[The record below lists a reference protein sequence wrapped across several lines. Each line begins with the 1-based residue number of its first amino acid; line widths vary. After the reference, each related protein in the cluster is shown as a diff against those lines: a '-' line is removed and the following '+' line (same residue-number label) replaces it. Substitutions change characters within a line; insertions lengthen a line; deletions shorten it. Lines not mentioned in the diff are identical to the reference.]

1 MLDASKV
8 TSNDGNTYSST
19 LNPVLPTTFDPSSSI
34 STSAFTVHHPNGG
47 CSLAIATS
55 AVATPK
61 TSTAQSAFLKIV
73 LSSASFT
80 STLATVAPSFCL
92 INAVFSISATS
103 VRILIFCPGAYNG
116 LSVSTCTK
124 LLVDA
129 TSSRLSPSS
138 SETTVTFVLDLYVFA
153 FPSYIPKTYSR
164 ACNGTSTSTTPTPF
178 STTSTGVAFTV
189 SSSSSSLMNRISP
202 ALVTPV
208 YAHFDVCPATNRW
221 SQTTTTGA
229 PRTIKTIRRSRRI
242 QRRKRRIGRRRR
254 HL

>member
-1 MLDASKV
+1 MYALSTFPENSFALFDANTYKGMLDASKV

-19 LNPVLPTTFDPSSSI
+19 LNPVSPTTFDPSSSI
-34 STSAFTVHHPNGG
+34 STSAFTVHQPNGG
-47 CSLAIATS
+47 CSFAIATS

-116 LSVSTCTK
+116 LSVSTRTK
-124 LLVDA
+124 LLVEA
-129 TSSRLSPSS
+129 KSSRLSPSS

-153 FPSYIPKTYSR
+153 FPSYIPKTYSC
-164 ACNGTSTSTTPTPF
+164 ASNGTSTSTTPTPF

-189 SSSSSSLMNRISP
+189 SSSSSSFMNRISAP

-208 YAHFDVCPATNRW
+208 YAHFDVCPA
-221 SQTTTTGA
+221 
-229 PRTIKTIRRSRRI
+229 
-242 QRRKRRIGRRRR
+242 
-254 HL
+254 